1 MRKSLKNIGLML
13 FVAFLAITVISCNS
27 TESSPVDVTDDGD
40 DDDDG
45 GGGGGGGGVAASM
58 IIDHTCCDISA
69 VPRAAVQDAID
80 NLHICYGHTSHGSQ
94 LVTGMDNLAAFLG
107 DDLYNYSNGGTGGT
121 LDLHDRGFSTYGG
134 YDLGSPNGSAW
145 EAATRAYLADYPDVN
160 VVIWSWCG
168 QVSSASEAYILNYLG
183 LMSQLELDYPSV
195 YFVYMTGH
203 LDGSREVGTLHA
215 RNEQIRTFCE
225 NNDKILYDFA
235 DIESYDPD
243 GAVNYMLMRGMD
255 TCDYDANMDGSLES
269 NWATIWQN
277 AHPGE
282 WYTCDAA
289 HTQPLNA
296 NRKAYAA
303 WHLWARL
310 GGWDGN

>member
-1 MRKSLKNIGLML
+1 MKKPLKNIGLML
-13 FVAFLAITVISCNS
+13 FVAFAAILVVSCNS
-27 TESSPVDVTDDGD
+27 SESSPVTVND
-40 DDDDG
+40 DDDDD
-45 GGGGGGGGVAASM
+45 GGGGGGGVAASM

-94 LVTGMDNLAAFLG
+94 LITGMDGLASFLG
-107 DDLYNYSNGGTGGT
+107 DDLYNHSNGGTDGT

-134 YDLGSPNGSAW
+134 YDLGAPNGSAW
-145 EAATRAYLADYPDVN
+145 EAATRAYLADNPDVN

-168 QVSSASEAYILNYLG
+168 QVGTATEAYILNYLG
-183 LMSQLELDYPSV
+183 LMSQLEIDYPSV
-195 YFVYMTGH
+195 SFVYMTGH
-203 LDGSREVGTLHA
+203 LDGSREVGNLFA
-215 RNEQIRTFCE
+215 RNEQIRTFCRD
-225 NNDKILYDFA
+225 NDKILYDFA
-235 DIESYDPD
+235 HIESYDPD
-243 GAVNYMLMRGMD
+243 GVYYVPLRAMD
-255 TCDYDANMDGSLES
+255 TCDYDSNNDGSLDS
-269 NWATIWQN
+269 NWAIDWQN

-296 NRKAYAA
+296 NLKAYAA